1 MTQAAFCAL
10 EVFLSGGTFNAYQ
23 GEKFAV
29 VLTEHGHELHYA
41 GQPLVSRGLG
51 GVFTQ
56 HDTICFI
63 ADDVPAGEA
72 AAAISLLRSVGARH
86 GEPADLWDLHAKVTD
101 QFEAFLR
108 QRAAS
113 APVHRSLSYS
123 N

>member
-29 VLTEHGHELHYA
+29 VLTERGHELCYA

-56 HDTICFI
+56 HDTICFV
-63 ADDVPAGEA
+63 ADEVPAGEA
-72 AAAISLLRSVGARH
+72 AAAISLLRSVGAQH
-86 GEPADLWDLHAKVTD
+86 GVSADLWALHALVTD
-101 QFEAFLR
+101 EYEAYLR

-113 APVHRSLSYS
+113 ATVHRSLSFS